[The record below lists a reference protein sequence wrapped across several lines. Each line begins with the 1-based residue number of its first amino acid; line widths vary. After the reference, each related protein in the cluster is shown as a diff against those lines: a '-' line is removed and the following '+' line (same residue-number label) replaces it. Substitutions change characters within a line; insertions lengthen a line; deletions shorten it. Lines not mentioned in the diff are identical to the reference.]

1 MKLLIMLKQNMCRIS
16 SIIFLNQNV
25 HSKSVEDIIKIISE
39 MIICYR

>member
-16 SIIFLNQNV
+16 SNIFLNQNV

-39 MIICYR
+39 MIIWYR